1 MNVHP
6 NTCTQLTWLLDC
18 DINVEEDFNAVRE
31 ESSPP
36 VDDKHDDTAE
46 QCTQQGQPHVVVF
59 IRWSPTWETTSQRKD
74 HIYDCTLLD
83 KWWET
88 NCNGQLRMFPHVE
101 KSQSHMTVCNLH
113 VGIWINRERKKTNQ
127 FTCDISLLP
136 TCENEWK
143 SENEKCNENENL

>member
-31 ESSPP
+31 ESGPP

-74 HIYDCTLLD
+74 HIYDCTLMD

-113 VGIWINRERKKTNQ
+113 VGIWINREQKKPLQ

-143 SENEKCNENENL
+143 SENEKENL